1 MYNFV
6 FINKKRRYNKVQPI
20 LRQFNT
26 LLLSLFCL
34 CVLALGAWAKTPVPE
49 DEITVK
55 DYKWG
60 SGGAGTV
67 GIIKEITLENKGK
80 TAYKNIEIEANM
92 YTINDV
98 PLGSLRSTIHD
109 VLPPGSTK
117 TFYNVNFGFM
127 HSDLQKTTV
136 RIVRAEALETVFSA
150 RPSDLIVVKNWEWS
164 GGQYA
169 TEGILKEITLENK
182 SEINYRDIEIQLE
195 YFSPSGEKLGP
206 TTAVIHGI
214 LPAKSEKTFYSIN
227 IGFRQPQA
235 KKTVITVTDASRA
248 PARKPSVAK
257 TSTPIQKPGKKLGTK
272 VGASGEFKSKTEEK
286 QTSVPSNVANPSEKG
301 STKGEEVVVVPP
313 KEGEGSN
320 IEHPQEQQPK
330 QEEEEE
336 EPIPQEDIVV
346 KNFKWGGGI
355 TGTIGVVRELTL
367 ENKGDTTYSNIKIRV
382 DFYSRSDRR
391 RLGSNEVTIRD
402 ILPANSEK
410 TFRDVKAGFLN
421 FLPEDIEIKVVGASV
436 VR

>member
-1 MYNFV
+1 V
-6 FINKKRRYNKVQPI
+6 QSIIWRYNS
-20 LRQFNT
+20 
-26 LLLSLFCL
+26 LLFSLFCL
-34 CVLALGAWAKTPVPE
+34 CVLISSAWAKTPTPQ
-49 DEITVK
+49 DEIIVK

-60 SGGAGTV
+60 SGSAGTV

-80 TAYKNIEIEANM
+80 TAYKNIEIEANL

-109 VLPPGSTK
+109 VIPPGSTK
-117 TFYNVNFGFM
+117 TFYNVNLGFM
-127 HSDLQKTTV
+127 HSDLQKTTIS
-136 RIVRAEALETVFSA
+136 IVRAEVLETVFSA

-182 SEINYRDIEIQLE
+182 GEINYRDIEIQLE

-214 LPAKSEKTFYSIN
+214 LPAKSEKTFYGIN
-227 IGFRQPQA
+227 VGFRQPQA

-248 PARKPSVAK
+248 PVRKPRVAK
-257 TSTPIQKPGKKLGTK
+257 IGTPVQKPGKKVGTK

-286 QTSVPSNVANPSEKG
+286 QASSPSNIANPSGEEG
-301 STKGEEVVVVPP
+301 TKGKEVVVAPP
-313 KEGEGSN
+313 KEGETTNN
-320 IEHPQEQQPK
+320 IEAPKEQPT

-336 EPIPQEDIVV
+336 EPVPQDDIIV

-367 ENKGDTTYSNIKIRV
+367 ENKGDTTYSNIEIRI

-391 RLGSNEVTIRD
+391 RLGSNEVTIHD
-402 ILPANSEK
+402 ILLANSEK

-436 VR
+436 VK